1 MKLFALINVFTLA
14 FFLTSARAQSGPDDQ
29 YIQIYALIQQAESLA
44 VAGQPQQALAS
55 YVQARTELDTF
66 SKVYPD
72 WSPSLVTYRLSYL
85 ANKIAATTASL
96 PPDTSGNP
104 PAVTM
109 PAAPA
114 GAGSDSEL
122 VNLRTQVQNLQADN
136 ATLAAKLK
144 EALSTQPSA
153 ADPRDL
159 AAAQETLRSLVK
171 ENALLQVSLDQQKAA
186 APVRGTAAE
195 ARALAKAQSAL
206 ADLKQ
211 ERDDLRTQL
220 NAALKALSAK
230 QSRSEVKAQIAQLT
244 QQNAALQARLAV
256 DEAKPAPYSA
266 EELALFRSSAAPA
279 PTPAP
284 VVAAPVSAKE
294 LTPAEQAV
302 LREATAAM
310 AARPPVVAAAPVSA
324 KELTPAEQAVLREAT
339 AAMAARPP
347 VVAAAP
353 AAAAEPTVTA
363 GDLLA
368 SAQTAFA
375 AGKYD
380 QALDWLGRAASLD
393 PQNAQVQNLLGVTLG
408 HKGLRSQAEAA
419 FRQALLLNPNYGEAN
434 NNLAVVYADEQPPQP
449 ELARWHYLKALAA
462 GQPHNPDLE
471 KILAD
476 SGAPI
481 PAQ

>member
-1 MKLFALINVFTLA
+1 
-14 FFLTSARAQSGPDDQ
+14 
-29 YIQIYALIQQAESLA
+29 
-44 VAGQPQQALAS
+44 
-55 YVQARTELDTF
+55 
-66 SKVYPD
+66 
-72 WSPSLVTYRLSYL
+72 
-85 ANKIAATTASL
+85 
-96 PPDTSGNP
+96 
-104 PAVTM
+104 
-109 PAAPA
+109 
-114 GAGSDSEL
+114 
-122 VNLRTQVQNLQADN
+122 
-136 ATLAAKLK
+136 
-144 EALSTQPSA
+144 
-153 ADPRDL
+153 
-159 AAAQETLRSLVK
+159 
-171 ENALLQVSLDQQKAA
+171 VSLDQQKAA

-284 VVAAPVSAKE
+284 VV
-294 LTPAEQAV
+294 
-302 LREATAAM
+302 
-310 AARPPVVAAAPVSA
+310 AAPVSA

>member
-211 ERDDLRTQL
+211 ERDDLRTHL

-230 QSRSEVKAQIAQLT
+230 QSRSEVKAQIAQLS

-284 VVAAPVSAKE
+284 VVAAS
-294 LTPAEQAV
+294 
-302 LREATAAM
+302 
-310 AARPPVVAAAPVSA
+310 VSA

>member
-211 ERDDLRTQL
+211 ERDDLRTHL

-310 AARPPVVAAAPVSA
+310 AARPPVVG
-324 KELTPAEQAVLREAT
+324 
-339 AAMAARPP
+339 
-347 VVAAAP
+347 AAP

>member
-230 QSRSEVKAQIAQLT
+230 QSRSEVKAQIAQLS

-284 VVAAPVSAKE
+284 VVAAS
-294 LTPAEQAV
+294 
-302 LREATAAM
+302 
-310 AARPPVVAAAPVSA
+310 VSA

-481 PAQ
+481 PAL

>member
-211 ERDDLRTQL
+211 ERDDLRTHL

-284 VVAAPVSAKE
+284 VVAAS
-294 LTPAEQAV
+294 
-302 LREATAAM
+302 
-310 AARPPVVAAAPVSA
+310 VSA

>member
-310 AARPPVVAAAPVSA
+310 AARPPVVAAP
-324 KELTPAEQAVLREAT
+324 
-339 AAMAARPP
+339 
-347 VVAAAP
+347 P

>member
-211 ERDDLRTQL
+211 ERDDLRTHL

-284 VVAAPVSAKE
+284 VVAAS
-294 LTPAEQAV
+294 
-302 LREATAAM
+302 
-310 AARPPVVAAAPVSA
+310 VSA

-434 NNLAVVYADEQPPQP
+434 NLAVVYADEQPPQP

>member
-211 ERDDLRTQL
+211 ERDDLRTHL

-310 AARPPVVAAAPVSA
+310 AARPPVVAAP
-324 KELTPAEQAVLREAT
+324 
-339 AAMAARPP
+339 
-347 VVAAAP
+347 P

>member
-284 VVAAPVSAKE
+284 VVAAS
-294 LTPAEQAV
+294 
-302 LREATAAM
+302 
-310 AARPPVVAAAPVSA
+310 VSA

>member
-284 VVAAPVSAKE
+284 V
-294 LTPAEQAV
+294 
-302 LREATAAM
+302 
-310 AARPPVVAAAPVSA
+310 AAAPVSA

>member
-230 QSRSEVKAQIAQLT
+230 QSRSEVKAQIAQLS

-284 VVAAPVSAKE
+284 VVAAS
-294 LTPAEQAV
+294 
-302 LREATAAM
+302 
-310 AARPPVVAAAPVSA
+310 VSA

>member
-284 VVAAPVSAKE
+284 VVAASVSAKE

-310 AARPPVVAAAPVSA
+310 AARPPVVAAP
-324 KELTPAEQAVLREAT
+324 
-339 AAMAARPP
+339 
-347 VVAAAP
+347 P

>member
-211 ERDDLRTQL
+211 ERDDLRTHL

-284 VVAAPVSAKE
+284 VV
-294 LTPAEQAV
+294 
-302 LREATAAM
+302 
-310 AARPPVVAAAPVSA
+310 AAPVSA

>member
-310 AARPPVVAAAPVSA
+310 AARPPVVAA
-324 KELTPAEQAVLREAT
+324 
-339 AAMAARPP
+339 PP
-347 VVAAAP
+347 P
-353 AAAAEPTVTA
+353 PPPPPTVTA

>member
-230 QSRSEVKAQIAQLT
+230 QSRSEVKAQIAQLS

-310 AARPPVVAAAPVSA
+310 AARPPVVAAP
-324 KELTPAEQAVLREAT
+324 
-339 AAMAARPP
+339 
-347 VVAAAP
+347 P

>member
-284 VVAAPVSAKE
+284 VVAAPGSAKE

-310 AARPPVVAAAPVSA
+310 AARPPVVAAP
-324 KELTPAEQAVLREAT
+324 
-339 AAMAARPP
+339 
-347 VVAAAP
+347 P

>member
-211 ERDDLRTQL
+211 ERDDLRTHL

-284 VVAAPVSAKE
+284 
-294 LTPAEQAV
+294 
-302 LREATAAM
+302 
-310 AARPPVVAAAPVSA
+310 VAAAPVSA

>member
-211 ERDDLRTQL
+211 ERDDLRTHL

-284 VVAAPVSAKE
+284 VVAASVSAKE

-310 AARPPVVAAAPVSA
+310 AARPPVVAAP
-324 KELTPAEQAVLREAT
+324 
-339 AAMAARPP
+339 
-347 VVAAAP
+347 P